1 MRHRAGRKQ
10 ELQRHPSAQQT
21 RLESVL
27 YWTKDHGLK
36 SRRRSQRGLG
46 LGFSEDS
53 ENASQCRGALRTSVL
68 RSLGNVEK
76 TDESSVIDMLQACV
90 VFAPM
95 QSPQTCLCVC
105 LRGG

>member
-1 MRHRAGRKQ
+1 M
-10 ELQRHPSAQQT
+10 
-21 RLESVL
+21 L

-53 ENASQCRGALRTSVL
+53 ENASQCRGLSGPL
-68 RSLGNVEK
+68 
-76 TDESSVIDMLQACV
+76 SSDLWETWKRQMKAGVIDMLQACV

-95 QSPQTCLCVC
+95 QSPRVCACVSVC
-105 LRGG
+105 RRLRVTEAAEIP